1 MGRSGFWQRMTPALT
16 PARPMLRAL
25 AGPARGM
32 SGLAMGALDLV
43 LPPTC
48 IGCGARVRDAGGL
61 CGACWGRLAFIERP
75 YCERLG
81 IPFAYEPFGMRG
93 APRLSPEAMDHPP
106 AFDRARAAVKFGGV
120 AQDLV
125 HGLKY
130 GDRLDLARPMARLML
145 RAGNE
150 VLAEADLVIPVPL
163 HAVRLWRRRFN
174 QAAVLAQAIAAASA
188 RPCRTDLLKRIR
200 ATHSQVTLS
209 RLDRRANVAG
219 AFAVPAALEAQVCG
233 RRILLVDDVLTT
245 GATLDA
251 CARTLRRAGATHVD
265 ALTFARVVET
275 L

>member
-1 MGRSGFWQRMTPALT
+1 MGRGDLWQRVAPALT
-16 PARPMLRAL
+16 PARRVMSAL
-25 AGPARGM
+25 GR
-32 SGLAMGALDLV
+32 GALDLV

-48 IGCGARVRDAGGL
+48 IGCGAIVRDAGGL
-61 CGACWGRLAFIERP
+61 CGTCWGGLAFIERP

-81 IPFAYEPFGMRG
+81 IPIAYEPFGG
-93 APRLSPEAMDHPP
+93 APRLSPDALDHPP

-130 GDRLDLARPMARLML
+130 GDRLDLARPMARLMQ
-145 RAGNE
+145 RAGSD
-150 VLAEADLVIPVPL
+150 LLGDADMLLPVPL
-163 HAVRLWRRRFN
+163 HAYRLWRRRFN
-174 QAAVLAQAIAAASA
+174 QAAVLAHRLSAATA
-188 RPCRTDLLKRIR
+188 RPCRTDLLHRIR
-200 ATHSQVTLS
+200 ATASQVSLS

-219 AFAVPAALEAQVCG
+219 AFAVPPALRAQVHG
-233 RRILLVDDVLTT
+233 RKILLVDDVLTT

-251 CARTLRRAGATHVD
+251 CARTLRRAGAAQVD